1 MTHLSDGDWHRL
13 HPLTPLF
20 RGGLTL
26 VIFAGIIIA
35 NLRDRL
41 IETFFP
47 VLGDSDG
54 GYQND
59 PVDWVIDNLVIAAL
73 AVLGV
78 VAVLVAGFYLSWRFH
93 SFRITDDLVE
103 VRSGILF
110 RTQRRAP
117 LDRVQGVNLTRPLFA
132 RLVGMAKLEV
142 VGAGLDSNVKLDYLS
157 TTNAEEV
164 RADILRLA
172 SGARIAKS
180 LPKDASP
187 QTRSQ
192 AMASTLTH
200 GISGLIDG
208 AEDPVAEPESVVSIP
223 VGRLIASHVLSMGTI
238 VLLVLIGVVTAVS
251 IASALGG
258 DEGIGRFGGAWLILA
273 IVPAIL
279 GFGAYWFSSIVK
291 SLRYSIAPTP
301 DGVRITFGLFTTVTE
316 TLPPGRIHAVEVSQS
331 ILWRGFGWWTVRINR
346 LTGRSAADT
355 STDQFTTVLP
365 VGTRADVERVL
376 RLILPGVPESQWP
389 MVFEHGLL
397 GPRPEDP
404 YTNTP
409 SRVRLLRPLS
419 WKRNGYLMLPQAL
432 LIRRGIVWRQLGIF
446 PFARMQSFTLHQ
458 GPLARALGV
467 ASAKVQTVSGRVFGN
482 LGAIDRANAL
492 SLFEDAARAAV
503 EEASADRSHRWGEG
517 AEPIGVI
524 APPVSVPDSAAVP
537 AAGPVAEPRP

>member
-1 MTHLSDGDWHRL
+1 MTHLSDGEWHRL

-41 IETFFP
+41 IETFIPLF
-47 VLGDSDG
+47 G
-54 GYQND
+54 GESSATQYEND
-59 PVDWVIDNLVIAAL
+59 PVDWVIDNLLIAAVV
-73 AVLGV
+73 VLGV
-78 VAVLVAGFYLSWRFH
+78 VLVLIAGFYLSWRFH
-93 SFRITDDLVE
+93 TFRITDDLVE

-172 SGARIAKS
+172 SGARVAKS
-180 LPKDASP
+180 LPAGASLPPDASA

-192 AMASTLTH
+192 AMASAVTH
-200 GISGLIDG
+200 GFTGLIEG
-208 AEDPVAEPESVVSIP
+208 AEGPVAEPESVVSIP
-223 VGRLIASHVLSMGTI
+223 VGRLIASHVFSIGTI
-238 VLLVLIGVVTAVS
+238 VLLLLIGVVATAS
-251 IASALGG
+251 ITSALSGG
-258 DEGIGRFGGAWLILA
+258 GGVGVLGGVWLLFA

-291 SLRYSIAPTP
+291 ALRYSIAPTP

-331 ILWRGFGWWTVRINR
+331 IMWRGFGWWTVRINR
-346 LTGRSAADT
+346 LTGRSAADAT
-355 STDQFTTVLP
+355 TDQFTTVLP

-376 RLILPGVPESQWP
+376 RLILPAIPDSEWP
-389 MVFEHGLL
+389 AVFEHGLL
-397 GPRPEDP
+397 GPRAEDP

-409 SRVRLLRPLS
+409 PRARLLRPLS

-446 PFARMQSFTLHQ
+446 PFARVQSFTLHQ
-458 GPLARALGV
+458 GPLARSVRV
-467 ASAKVQTVSGRVFGN
+467 AKAKVQTVSGRVFGN
-482 LGAIDRANAL
+482 LGAIDRENAL
-492 SLFEDAARAAV
+492 TLFEDVARAAV
-503 EEASADRSHRWGEG
+503 EEASSDRSHRWG
-517 AEPIGVI
+517 
-524 APPVSVPDSAAVP
+524 
-537 AAGPVAEPRP
+537 AGQ